1 MIAPANFLRQIPTT
15 PAKNK
20 ASIPATQEL
29 LPWAD
34 PYIAQLVAA
43 HEAELAAEHAA
54 RPTTHHN
61 RVATARRPALV
72 AA

>member
-15 PAKNK
+15 PARVK
-20 ASIPATQEL
+20 ANIPAAQEL

-34 PYIAQLVAA
+34 PYIAQLLAE
-43 HEAELAAEHAA
+43 HEAQLAAEHAA
-54 RPTTHHN
+54 RPTMSRN
-61 RVATARRPALV
+61 RIAGTRRAVLV

>member
-1 MIAPANFLRQIPTT
+1 MIAPANFLRQISSTT
-15 PAKNK
+15 GHLKSCQPA
-20 ASIPATQEL
+20 AQDL

-43 HEAELAAEHAA
+43 HEAQLAAEHAA
-54 RPTTHHN
+54 RPITSVNRLTTS
-61 RVATARRPALV
+61 RAALV

>member
-15 PAKNK
+15 PAKSK

-54 RPTTHHN
+54 RPSMGHN
-61 RVATARRPALV
+61 RLAAPRRAALV